1 MKLDELILL
10 VKQGES
16 ENFKNMD
23 TKRKISRVSLELLL
37 KIRIDTPSFQ

>member
-16 ENFKNMD
+16 ENLEFK
-23 TKRKISRVSLELLL
+23 KKLVSGRLQQKQSLH
-37 KIRIDTPSFQ
+37 F